1 MLTIRITASAVQL
14 LRTIRVWCSRVFAL
28 ILIVYAMTSAP
39 TAVPTSRSTSVFL
52 RPAVMA
58 APPHAVR
65 PIPPKPVIIKRPS
78 NTLLCLAQVLYFEA
92 STEPI
97 EGLQAVAA
105 TVFNRIGTPGYAR
118 SICGVVYQP
127 HQYSWTLVQHNWL
140 RTPAPRYFDLA
151 KAFLQE
157 RESLKEE
164 YPVTHYHHVGINPKW
179 SVTLEHI
186 FTIGQ
191 HKFYRFYQAS

>member
-1 MLTIRITASAVQL
+1 MLTIRITSSTAQL
-14 LRTIRVWCSRVFAL
+14 LRTTRVWCSRTFAVS
-28 ILIVYAMTSAP
+28 LIVYATMSAP
-39 TAVPTSRSTSVFL
+39 TTVTTPRSTSVFL
-52 RPAVMA
+52 QPAVMF

-65 PIPPKPVIIKRPS
+65 PAPPKPVIIKRPS
-78 NTLLCLAQVLYFEA
+78 NTLMCLAQVLYFEA
-92 STEPI
+92 ATEPI

-127 HQYSWTLVQHNWL
+127 YQYSWTLIQQNWL

-151 KAFLQE
+151 KMFLHE

-164 YPVTHYHHVGINPKW
+164 YPVTHYHHIGINPKW

-186 FTIGQ
+186 MTIGQ
-191 HKFYRFYQAS
+191 HKFYRLYRI